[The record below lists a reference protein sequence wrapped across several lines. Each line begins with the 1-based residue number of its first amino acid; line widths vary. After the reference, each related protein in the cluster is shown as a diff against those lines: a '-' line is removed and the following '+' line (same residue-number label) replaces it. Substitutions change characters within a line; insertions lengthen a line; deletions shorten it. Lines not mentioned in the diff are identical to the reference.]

1 MIDENRALALRNATA
16 ADVPVLGLLAM
27 HVFIDTYAAAGIRA
41 DLAREAL
48 AVHGP
53 EAFARNLADAALQVL
68 VAERGDA
75 LLGFAETRRDAAT
88 CTVELTRLYV
98 LPSAHRQGIASA
110 LLDAVEARERASA
123 AAELWLTVWDGNA
136 KARAFY
142 AARGFAETGASNYEF
157 EGRAYADIV
166 CRKRLTNAAP

>member
-1 MIDENRALALRNATA
+1 MTADLRAPALRPALASDAPA
-16 ADVPVLGLLAM
+16 LGLLAM
-27 HVFIDTYAAAGIRA
+27 HVFVDTYATAGIRA

-53 EAFARNLADAALQVL
+53 EAFARNLADPALRVL
-68 VAERGDA
+68 VAEHGDA
-75 LLGFAETRRDAAT
+75 VLGFAETRRDAAAGA
-88 CTVELTRLYV
+88 VELTRLYV

-110 LLDAVEARERASA
+110 LIDAVEARERASG

-142 AARGFAETGASNYEF
+142 AARGFAETGSSSYEF
-157 EGRAYADIV
+157 EGRVYTDIV
-166 CRKRLTNAAP
+166 CRKRLAAP

>member
-1 MIDENRALALRNATA
+1 MSVETRAIALRAGLA
-16 ADVPVLGLLAM
+16 SDAPALGLLAM

-48 AVHGP
+48 AMHGP
-53 EAFARNLADAALQVL
+53 EAFARLLADASMQTV

-75 LLGFAETRRDAAT
+75 MLGFAETRRDAAAG
-88 CTVELTRLYV
+88 TVELTRLYV

-110 LLDAVEARERASA
+110 LLDAVESRERASG

-142 AARGFAETGASNYEF
+142 AARGFAETGASSYEF
-157 EGRAYADIV
+157 EGRVYTDIV
-166 CRKRLTNAAP
+166 CRKRLAGVAP